1 MSGPVQGRALGS
13 ALCLEDGVEQAASSG
28 RVSHPDTAK
37 DQALHTHTHISQ
49 AFHRGRA
56 GGSPR
61 AAVSVSALRPGPDHA
76 LLGQPGAYGSTQAT
90 RGGLPCPCQPG
101 RWGFRHDTPVGR
113 HLPGAFKASGA
124 PRGSFPDAGG
134 QVRQGAGQGV
144 AHRGCSPTNPSTPR
158 PGGAAEAWRGPGL
171 QPAAPTSCRPGP
183 SCCPPA

>member
-1 MSGPVQGRALGS
+1 MQGRALGS
-13 ALCLEDGVEQAASSG
+13 ALRLDDGVERPLQG
-28 RVSHPDTAK
+28 ER
-37 DQALHTHTHISQ
+37 HTQTQRRTRPFIPTPTSAQ

-76 LLGQPGAYGSTQAT
+76 LLGQPGAHGSTQAT

-101 RWGFRHDTPVGR
+101 SWGFRHDTPAER
-113 HLPGAFKASGA
+113 RLPGAFKASGA

-144 AHRGCSPTNPSTPR
+144 AHRGCSPTNPSTPCT
-158 PGGAAEAWRGPGL
+158 GGAAEAWSGPGL
-171 QPAAPTSCRPGP
+171 RPPAPTSCRPGP